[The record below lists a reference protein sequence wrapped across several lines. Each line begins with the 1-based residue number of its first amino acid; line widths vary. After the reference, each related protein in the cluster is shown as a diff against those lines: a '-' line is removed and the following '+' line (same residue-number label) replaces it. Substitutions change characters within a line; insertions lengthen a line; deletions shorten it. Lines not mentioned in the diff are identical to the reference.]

1 MIVPNS
7 QPALQVPPPPAHP
20 LKVLRPQTTPSQV
33 SPPQP
38 LLPQAGSPRVQTPQT
53 PLTLGLPEQSNP
65 QPPTQDVTAQAIQKS
80 NNRKKTTRPG
90 RGRNLRN
97 SKGKAQ
103 PTGNIDI
110 VNWAASDSV
119 SGRSWEFPSN
129 TTFESFWRT
138 IGAEEGD
145 IWWYQGAGMKEVAL
159 SVKDEFNTMRDIA
172 LSSWT
177 QDHSYLQIRKAVKE
191 DFVEDN

>member
-1 MIVPNS
+1 MP
-7 QPALQVPPPPAHP
+7 
-20 LKVLRPQTTPSQV
+20 
-33 SPPQP
+33 
-38 LLPQAGSPRVQTPQT
+38 
-53 PLTLGLPEQSNP
+53 
-65 QPPTQDVTAQAIQKS
+65 DVTAQVIQKS
-80 NNRKKTTRPG
+80 HNQKKTTRPG

-103 PTGNIDI
+103 PTGNTDI
-110 VNWAASDSV
+110 VHWAASDRV
-119 SGRSWEFPSN
+119 LGHSWEFLSN

-145 IWWYQGAGMKEVAL
+145 IWWYQGAGMKKEAAL

-177 QDHSYLQIRKAVKE
+177 QDHSYLQIRKAVEE